1 MEKGTREW
9 EENQEQV
16 LEAKRKVFWTERWG
30 HGYVDTWR
38 ERGQSC
44 NYGLGE
50 IGKKLAGFGDVE
62 K

>member
-16 LEAKRKVFWTERWG
+16 LEAKRRMFWRASWG
-30 HGYVDTWR
+30 HGYVDRWR

-44 NYGLGE
+44 TYGLGD
-50 IGKKLAGFGDVE
+50 IGKKLAGFGGVE

>member
-1 MEKGTREW
+1 MEKGTREG
-9 EENQEQV
+9 EENQDQV
-16 LEAKRKVFWTERWG
+16 LEAERRVFWRARWG
-30 HGYVDTWR
+30 HGYVATWR

-50 IGKKLAGFGDVE
+50 IGKQLAGFGGVE